1 MKEASGELN
10 LTVVTIIAIAAVA
23 GIGTMLYSR
32 VKSTINDQWTK
43 INTGGQNST
52 DDYTNKKDWSSTP
65 QK

>member
-32 VKSTINDQWTK
+32 VKATINDQWTQ
-43 INTGGQNST
+43 IDTGGKSNVQ
-52 DDYTNKKDWSSTP
+52 DYTDKKDWSNQPS
-65 QK
+65 K